1 MEESCGCNK
10 IQAVLRKSK
19 YRVGELDVVYKDPK
33 FEVYS
38 FEYGDGIWGTSYDL
52 CDEESSKKL
61 IEQFGEKAVADA
73 EAGEEVPVCVPIS
86 SVSDKYSILNSK
98 GDILIPSEKDLSHM
112 CFSGVITLPDGR
124 EVEPDAPDSPLRKMG
139 LI

>member
-1 MEESCGCNK
+1 MSEKKCECNS
-10 IQAVLRKSK
+10 IQAVLQKSK
-19 YRVGELDVVYKDPK
+19 YRTGVLEVVYKDPN

-38 FEYGDGIWGTSYDL
+38 YEAGDGIWGTSL
-52 CDEESSKKL
+52 EGEEAYVKAV
-61 IEQFGEKAVADA
+61 EQFGEEAISKA
-73 EAGEEVPVCVPIS
+73 EEGEEVEVCVPMSEIMA
-86 SVSDKYSILNSK
+86 KYSILNKK
-98 GDILIPSEKDLSHM
+98 GELIIPSEKDLSHM